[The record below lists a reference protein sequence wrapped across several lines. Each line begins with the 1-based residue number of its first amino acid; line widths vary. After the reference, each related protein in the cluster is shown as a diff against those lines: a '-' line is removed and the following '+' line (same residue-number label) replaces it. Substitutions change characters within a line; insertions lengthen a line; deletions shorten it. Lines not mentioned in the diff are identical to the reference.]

1 MLKTPPARNGL
12 ILIAAFFV
20 ILGLGSSRS
29 ALTIVLAQDATPT
42 PSPTPLSPEE
52 QRLADEKKILTLA
65 KDNAELRKAI
75 AEANKAEAEAKFPK
89 PGTTPLAGT
98 TTVSDGAVIE
108 SQIVAYVSMAKAAN
122 SIITGINTH
131 NLTIKNLAI
140 YNERDVNLLLSYRVA
155 NNQVKLIQ
163 DSYCGLLAPTE
174 TIDPLDPTGRRN
186 LCPTAGE
193 AVHPESLPLLT
204 TAAQS
209 FLGGFIDLTA
219 LLRTNVEIK
228 GQTFDIDEAPLVAEV
243 FRAARR
249 PSVGLPPQP
258 NGINFYYPLVM
269 PPNLSLDSPSDI
281 LSALQRVRTLR
292 ARAGKIIDGLV
303 KLNEEIEKSKAK
315 IKDLKGLIK
324 TLPGKEA
331 AATASA
337 VNLFEA
343 YSCAGV
349 AAASGDILERIDK
362 VIGGACPH
370 IPGEKLEQLL
380 DLRNIIKDIRATL
393 AQAKEDLQAEQAK
406 LTGLEADL
414 AALERKI
421 NPAFNTSAGLSLD
434 DAVAQLKA
442 INEQFDKFV
451 NALISV
457 DAAAGVNP
465 ITNYIRAEN
474 LLRVLP
480 RGAGS
485 YWLQL
490 KVLKAGGN
498 NRIKTNLLVDV
509 FTGGNRLSHSG
520 GVIVEYNLFDD
531 DGKSVASDT
540 ITDYTNYIKANKVKS
555 LPSSEVDNRPKP

>member
-1 MLKTPPARNGL
+1 MLKMPPARNGL
-12 ILIAAFFV
+12 ILMAAFF
-20 ILGLGSSRS
+20 IIIGLGSSGS
-29 ALTIVLAQDATPT
+29 VLTTILAQDATPT

-75 AEANKAEAEAKFPK
+75 AEANKAETEAKFPK
-89 PGTTPLAGT
+89 PSTTPLAGT

-131 NLTIKNLAI
+131 PVNIKNLAI

-155 NNQVKLIQ
+155 NNQVKVIQ

-174 TIDPLDPTGRRN
+174 TIDPSDPTGQRN
-186 LCPTAGE
+186 FCAKAGGASRPQRE
-193 AVHPESLPLLT
+193 LFPLF

-249 PSVGLPPQP
+249 PSVGLP
-258 NGINFYYPLVM
+258 NSANLNLYYPLVM
-269 PPNLSLDSPSDI
+269 PPNISLDRPSDI
-281 LSALQRVRTLR
+281 LSALQRLRSLR
-292 ARAGKIIDGLV
+292 ARAGKLLDDLV
-303 KLNEEIEKSKAK
+303 KTNEEIEKSKTK
-315 IKDLKGLIK
+315 IKSLSELVN
-324 TLPGKEA
+324 TLPRKEA
-331 AATASA
+331 ADKASA
-337 VNLFEA
+337 VNLFSA
-343 YSCAGV
+343 YTCAGI
-349 AAASGDILERIDK
+349 AAGEDILDRIDRA
-362 VIGGACPH
+362 IGGGCPLM
-370 IPGEKLEQLL
+370 PGEKRERLLELRDSIKETRAQLAEAN
-380 DLRNIIKDIRATL
+380 DG
-393 AQAKEDLQAEQAK
+393 LQAEKDNLGK
-406 LTGLEADL
+406 LKTRLNEL
-414 AALERKI
+414 AGKI
-421 NPAFNTSAGLSLD
+421 NPAFNTASGLSFD

-442 INEQFDKFV
+442 VNEQFDKFV
-451 NALISV
+451 NALIAV
-457 DAAAGVNP
+457 DATAGVNP
-465 ITNYIRAEN
+465 LTNYIRAEN
-474 LLRVLP
+474 LLSVLP

-498 NRIKTNLLVDV
+498 NRIKTNLIVDI

-531 DGKSVASDT
+531 DGRSVASDT

-555 LPSSEVDNRPKP
+555 LPSSEVDNRPTP